1 MPALRLRVTLATALA
16 ASLALP
22 AQAGDILAVDRDGG
36 RLHVIDRDT
45 FVLRHSVAVGIH
57 PHEVIAS
64 ADGRK
69 AFVAVYGNKEAPGHE
84 LVEVDL
90 ADGRVVRRIDTTP
103 LQRPHGLARV
113 GDAIWFT
120 AETSRALGRF
130 DPVAGRIDQV
140 HGIGQDVA
148 HMVEASSDG
157 RQLFTADMLSGT
169 VTRIDFRVPQP
180 FPKLTHYPVGERPE
194 GLAVMPD
201 DRHVWVGLN
210 GEGRVRVID
219 LEGGDPVAEFEAG
232 AQPARIELSGDG
244 RRAFVIDP
252 QASRLLVFDT
262 ATHQPLYSHVVDGV
276 PLGMLPDATG
286 GKIVLTLAAAGA
298 VVEVDVASGRVLR
311 RVDVGQVA
319 DGLAES

>member
-1 MPALRLRVTLATALA
+1 
-16 ASLALP
+16 
-22 AQAGDILAVDRDGG
+22 
-36 RLHVIDRDT
+36 
-45 FVLRHSVAVGIH
+45 
-57 PHEVIAS
+57 
-64 ADGRK
+64 
-69 AFVAVYGNKEAPGHE
+69 
-84 LVEVDL
+84 
-90 ADGRVVRRIDTTP
+90 
-103 LQRPHGLARV
+103 
-113 GDAIWFT
+113 
-120 AETSRALGRF
+120 
-130 DPVAGRIDQV
+130 
-140 HGIGQDVA
+140 
-148 HMVEASSDG
+148 
-157 RQLFTADMLSGT
+157 MLSGT